1 MKQKIITLKIDNA
14 NHGQLLTLAGELR
27 IMARAWKRF
36 GPDIEVQAGKLR
48 ELKHHQKKD
57 LKKWYGRVGPEGLE
71 LVDKLCLIV

>member
-48 ELKHHQKKD
+48 EIKLRPKID
-57 LKKWYGRVGPEGLE
+57 LKKW
-71 LVDKLCLIV
+71 

>member
-1 MKQKIITLKIDNA
+1 MKKITKA

-48 ELKHHQKKD
+48 ELKHHQKTNI
-57 LKKWYGRVGPEGLE
+57 KKW
-71 LVDKLCLIV
+71 